1 MAKEIHISQT
11 LLADMSTTKY
21 WDRNFLTVKGMTR
34 NDAQARVHYNFV
46 DAEWD
51 GPRLIDLQVPTD
63 EDAISVME
71 RKIRM
76 TKFYIMN
83 LFRNSMRDE
92 LVKWS
97 QQKKVYD
104 TKGQLFTKFS
114 QIRIWVMTNGKDIW
128 EEALKSITYNGMFQN
143 MSSYA
148 TAKQQEFMSTHNIQY
163 RGKSHLRVSG
173 SKQERVSCIH
183 ALVVEAKGQ
192 LIKALH
198 RPMKI
203 VHEVVLKKRSDKAP
217 TDETGKRKR
226 VASKNEVQLIKVV
239 KRSAAPS
246 QENILPARAKNVLMM
261 LKGKIMDGTI
271 QIDAVE
277 NLVKGMTSKYVCSK
291 LIRTL
296 SLLTFAPSLE
306 P

>member
-1 MAKEIHISQT
+1 
-11 LLADMSTTKY
+11 
-21 WDRNFLTVKGMTR
+21 
-34 NDAQARVHYNFV
+34 
-46 DAEWD
+46 
-51 GPRLIDLQVPTD
+51 
-63 EDAISVME
+63 
-71 RKIRM
+71 
-76 TKFYIMN
+76 
-83 LFRNSMRDE
+83 
-92 LVKWS
+92 
-97 QQKKVYD
+97 
-104 TKGQLFTKFS
+104 
-114 QIRIWVMTNGKDIW
+114 
-128 EEALKSITYNGMFQN
+128 
-143 MSSYA
+143 
-148 TAKQQEFMSTHNIQY
+148 MSTHNIQY

-173 SKQERVSCIH
+173 SKQEHVSCIH

-226 VASKNEVQLIKVV
+226 ASKNEVQLIKVV

-246 QENILPARAKNVLMM
+246 QENILTARAKNVLMM